1 MSLLG
6 CLVREGTVDGTSKR
20 SHTSLQSTDIKIPK
34 QRQPVPQDPVSDS
47 DLKQVCSKETPKQDR
62 HSDPP
67 VGMASSQLL
76 SVSDCLSLCIQY
88 TLKEF
93 FLINVSV
100 PFLKLVILLA
110 STAPWARSSTTPLDV
125 V

>member
-62 HSDPP
+62 HSDLP